1 MKTALVRAILEGLH
15 FSGLSALS
23 REWIGG
29 IGAILMLHH
38 VRAPAKRGFHA
49 NSFLSVAPTFLD
61 DLIPALKRSGYEF
74 ISMDEVARRLRDGVP
89 AGARP
94 FLAVTFDDGYRDN
107 LEQAVPVLRAHGVP
121 YVIYVP
127 TAFVEGKATI
137 WWEDLEAVIGKREQ
151 IVMHLPKGRIAF
163 DISSHALKRKAYYEI
178 MEFLMTSVPEQQQ
191 REIVRELAWQAGIDT
206 AAHCRAE
213 IMNWSELSELGS
225 DPLCTIGGHTVN
237 HYAVSRLTEQEVLAE
252 MKEGARIIEME
263 TGKWPRHFAYPYG
276 HAHAAGPR
284 DFALA
289 GQAGFETAV
298 TTRHGVL
305 YPEHSQHM
313 HALPRISINGLFQR
327 RRYIT
332 TLLSGL
338 PTRMS
343 NLGRRINVG

>member
-1 MKTALVRAILEGLH
+1 MKTVLIRAILEGLH

-23 REWIGG
+23 RQWTGG

-38 VRAPAKRGFHA
+38 VRAPRESGFDP
-49 NSFLSVAPTFLD
+49 NSFLSVAPAFLD
-61 DLIPALKRSGYEF
+61 ELIPALKRSGYEF
-74 ISMDEVARRLRDGVP
+74 ISMDEVARRLREGVQ

-107 LEQAVPVLRAHGVP
+107 LVQAAPVLRAHRVP
-121 YVIYVP
+121 FIIYVP
-127 TAFVEGKATI
+127 SAFVEGKATI

-163 DISSHALKRKAYYEI
+163 DLSSSARKRRAYVEI
-178 MEFLMTSVPEQQQ
+178 IEFLMTSVPEQQQ

-213 IMNWSELSELGS
+213 IMNWSELSELS
-225 DPLCTIGGHTVN
+225 RDPLCTIGGHTVN

-313 HALPRISINGLFQR
+313 HALPRISLNGLFQQ
-327 RRYIT
+327 RRYVT

-343 NLGRRINVG
+343 NLGSRINVG